1 MSKRLSPPATAGFT
15 LVELLVVIAIIG
27 LVLSLTVPRLENPSR
42 DAQLFALQFA
52 ALMNDASNTAR
63 TQEETLAVMYNS
75 AKRMYGLSIYDPAT
89 GALTPI
95 PDSPTLTRP
104 VTVVLSNQYM
114 REGSTPLPVM
124 YFDELGRNMQVQGFG
139 FTSLIQVLH
148 QGESSPD
155 ASVVMERLAART
167 VNY

>member
-63 TQEETLAVMYNS
+63 TQEEKVVVTYNS
-75 AKRMYGLSIYDPAT
+75 AKRTYGLAVYDQAT
-89 GALTPI
+89 DASTPI
-95 PDSPTLTRP
+95 PESTTLTRP
-104 VTVVLSNQYM
+104 PNVVLPNQYM
-114 REGSTPLPVM
+114 RTTPSPSLLLF
-124 YFDELGRNMQVQGFG
+124 FDELGRNMQVQGFG
-139 FTSLIQVLH
+139 FTSVIQVFH

-167 VNY
+167 VSY

>member
-27 LVLSLTVPRLENPSR
+27 LVLSLTVPRLQNPSR
-42 DAQLFALQFA
+42 DAQLFAVQFA

-63 TQEETLAVMYNS
+63 TQEENVAVMYNS
-75 AKRMYGLSIYDPAT
+75 AKSTYGLSVYDLST
-89 GALTPI
+89 GASTPI

-104 VTVVLSNQYM
+104 ATVVLANQYM
-114 REGSTPLPVM
+114 REWSTPLPVLF
-124 YFDELGRNMQVQGFG
+124 FDELGRNMQVQGFG
-139 FTSLIQVLH
+139 FTSLIQVVH